1 VRKETV
7 IHVTDLTL
15 QVGDFRLENVNF
27 DIPTGHYCVL
37 MGKTGCGKT
46 TVLEA
51 IAGLTPVSSGTI
63 RLGELDVTDLQP
75 RQRNIGYVPQ
85 DGALFT
91 TMTVA
96 DHLAFALRI
105 RRTASADVEARV
117 KELAR
122 MLEITPLLERT
133 IHGLSGGERQ
143 RVALGRALS
152 FRPTTLLLDEP
163 LSALDDETHG
173 QMCDLLEDVQQ
184 QTGVTVLHVSHREQE
199 AERLA
204 QSILRI
210 EDGIFQL
217 NSGNRPLPNGNDQP
231 AEEEDPESEQPSS
244 ADKSGGSRLADIP
257 RTDPDN

>member
-1 VRKETV
+1 M

-15 QVGDFRLENVNF
+15 QVGEFRLENVSF
-27 DIPTGHYCVL
+27 EIPTGHYCVL
-37 MGKTGCGKT
+37 MGKTGTGKT

-63 RLGELDVTDLQP
+63 RLGELDVTELHP

-85 DGALFT
+85 DGALFA
-91 TMTVA
+91 TMSVA

-105 RRTASADVEARV
+105 RRTDSADIEARV
-117 KELAR
+117 RELATL
-122 MLEITPLLERT
+122 LEITPLLERT

-152 FRPTTLLLDEP
+152 FRPPTLLLDEP

-173 QMCDLLEDVQQ
+173 QMCDLLENVQQ
-184 QTGVTVLHVSHREQE
+184 QTGVTILHVSHREQE

-210 EDGIFQL
+210 ENGSFQL
-217 NSGNRPLPNGNDQP
+217 TRGDRPVPKRDDQP
-231 AEEEDPESEQPSS
+231 AE
-244 ADKSGGSRLADIP
+244 RLADPGPGEPISVDESSGSSKSDIP
-257 RTDPDN
+257 RTEPDN

>member
-1 VRKETV
+1 MFAGKETV
-7 IHVTDLTL
+7 IQVTDLTL
-15 QVGDFRLENVNF
+15 QVGDFRLEKVNF
-27 DIPTGHYCVL
+27 LVPTGHYCVL
-37 MGKTGCGKT
+37 MGKTGSGKT

-51 IAGLTPVSSGTI
+51 ITGLTPVSSGTI
-63 RLGELDVTDLQP
+63 MLGELDVTELQP

-96 DHLAFALRI
+96 GHLAFALRI
-105 RRTASADVEARV
+105 RRTDSEEIEARV
-117 KELAR
+117 QELAR
-122 MLEITPLLERT
+122 MLEITPLLKCT

-163 LSALDDETHG
+163 LSALDDETHS
-173 QMCDLLEDVQQ
+173 QMCDLLKNVQQ
-184 QTGVTVLHVSHREQE
+184 QTGVTVLHVSHRAQE

-210 EDGIFQL
+210 EDGSFQL
-217 NSGNRPLPNGNDQP
+217 SPGNRPPPGGDEMGSAEYVNPGTSAPTP
-231 AEEEDPESEQPSS
+231 ASEE
-244 ADKSGGSRLADIP
+244 G
-257 RTDPDN
+257 

>member
-1 VRKETV
+1 
-7 IHVTDLTL
+7 
-15 QVGDFRLENVNF
+15 
-27 DIPTGHYCVL
+27 
-37 MGKTGCGKT
+37 
-46 TVLEA
+46 
-51 IAGLTPVSSGTI
+51 
-63 RLGELDVTDLQP
+63 
-75 RQRNIGYVPQ
+75 
-85 DGALFT
+85 
-91 TMTVA
+91 
-96 DHLAFALRI
+96 
-105 RRTASADVEARV
+105 
-117 KELAR
+117 

-210 EDGIFQL
+210 EDGRFQL
-217 NSGNRPLPNGNDQP
+217 SSGNRPLPNGDDQP
-231 AEEEDPESEQPSS
+231 VEELANPESEPPSS
-244 ADKSGGSRLADIP
+244 ADKSGGSPLTDIP
-257 RTDPDN
+257 RTDPDD

>member
-1 VRKETV
+1 M

-51 IAGLTPVSSGTI
+51 IAGLPPVSSGTI

-173 QMCDLLEDVQQ
+173 QMCDLLENVQQ

-210 EDGIFQL
+210 EDGSFQL
-217 NSGNRPLPNGNDQP
+217 SSGNRPLPNGDDPP
-231 AEEEDPESEQPSS
+231 AEEEAESESEQPSS
-244 ADKSGGSRLADIP
+244 ADESGRSPLTDIP

>member
-1 VRKETV
+1 M

-37 MGKTGCGKT
+37 MGKTGSGKT

-63 RLGELDVTDLQP
+63 RLGQMDVTELQP

-105 RRTASADVEARV
+105 RRTDSAEVKARV
-117 KELAR
+117 EELAQ

-152 FRPTTLLLDEP
+152 FRPPTLLLDEP

-173 QMCDLLEDVQQ
+173 QMCDLLENVQQ

-199 AERLA
+199 ARRLA

-210 EDGIFQL
+210 EDGSFQL
-217 NSGNRPLPNGNDQP
+217 TPGDRPLPNGDEQP
-231 AEEEDPESEQPSS
+231 AAEEDPESGQLTS
-244 ADKSGGSRLADIP
+244 ADESGGSSAADIP